1 MIAGR
6 RTGAALVAG
15 GLLFVAAA
23 CAATG
28 TRLVGTVAAVSPQT
42 QTLVV
47 RGTAGEETIVRVTN
61 GTHFRSGSSLD
72 QVQTGDR
79 VSLTVERQGDALT
92 VRSIEI
98 FPAGRPRT
106 RWIGPGGY

>member
-1 MIAGR
+1 MSQR
-6 RTGAALVAG
+6 RRWPGAAALAALLLAG
-15 GLLFVAAA
+15 
-23 CAATG
+23 CAAG
-28 TRLVGTVAAVSPQT
+28 SARLVGTVAAVSPQT
-42 QTLVV
+42 KTLVV
-47 RGTAGEETIVRVTN
+47 RGTGGDETTVRVTDD
-61 GTHFRSGSSLD
+61 THFRSGSSLD